1 MNRCKNKNTTFWKL
15 NRRKNDMAVVNFF
28 SLSLPLSLSPSL
40 PLLPDSL
47 SSLSPSLPLSSLT
60 PSPPSLPLL
69 PDSLSP
75 SLPLSLSP
83 SLPPS
88 LKHPSHLTSFPL
100 TSSSLPLSTPFPP
113 SLCLRL
119 YGDAVAASTRGQ
131 HGKAKPLGVDDCQ
144 NFSKVSALVR
154 SLHKVTV

>member
-119 YGDAVAASTRGQ
+119 SLTPSLPVPASLLSTSS
-131 HGKAKPLGVDDCQ
+131 PVSLPPSLSLL
-144 NFSKVSALVR
+144 FS
-154 SLHKVTV
+154 

>member
-75 SLPLSLSP
+75 SLPLSLP
-83 SLPPS
+83 TSLPETS
-88 LKHPSHLTSFPL
+88 LSPHFLPSHLFIPSAIHSLP
-100 TSSSLPLSTPFPP
+100 SLPLSP
-113 SLCLRL
+113 SLWRRCCRKHP
-119 YGDAVAASTRGQ
+119 GATRQ
-131 HGKAKPLGVDDCQ
+131 GKAPRRRRLPKFLK
-144 NFSKVSALVR
+144 S
-154 SLHKVTV
+154 